1 MQVAMRIAVVAL
13 VLATGFLLRAA
24 YEHAR
29 GPEDAPTISIARAQE
44 STTQDQYAGGAV
56 QDQYQGNLMRAGGPT
71 NGPVPLMPDGSCP
84 VEFPTERGGA
94 CYP

>member
-1 MQVAMRIAVVAL
+1 MQVAMRLAVVAL

-24 YEHAR
+24 YEHAK
-29 GPEDAPTISIARAQE
+29 GPEDAPAIGITRAQGA
-44 STTQDQYAGGAV
+44 TQDQYAGSAV
-56 QDQYQGNLMRAGGPT
+56 QDQYQGNLMRAGGPA

-84 VEFPTERGGA
+84 VEFPTERSGA

>member
-13 VLATGFLLRAA
+13 VLATGFVLRAA

-29 GPEDAPTISIARAQE
+29 GPEDAPTISVAQAQGA
-44 STTQDQYAGGAV
+44 TQDQAAGNAV
-56 QDQYQGNLMRAGGPT
+56 QDQYQGNLMQAGGPA
-71 NGPVPLMPDGSCP
+71 NGPVPPMPDGSCP
-84 VEFPTERGGA
+84 VEFPTERSGA

>member
-1 MQVAMRIAVVAL
+1 MQVAMRLAVVAL

-29 GPEDAPTISIARAQE
+29 GPEDAPAISIARAQGA
-44 STTQDQYAGGAV
+44 TQDQYAGSAV
-56 QDQYQGNLMRAGGPT
+56 QDQYQAKLMRAGGPA
-71 NGPVPLMPDGSCP
+71 NGPVPLMPDGNCP
-84 VEFPTERGGA
+84 VEFPTERSGA